1 MSSSGKVKVVVRSRR
16 VPVRTVEFATHPIMP
31 VGTYS
36 TPVGNLS
43 SSVLRRER
51 VVVYESVLDEDQR
64 RAVDE
69 GHRLACNLGLELEV
83 IDESKRSI
91 FKRLWSSFGR
101 SSSGIPGVVV
111 SVTTAEPTFHMAH
124 PLVDRN

>member
-16 VPVRTVEFATHPIMP
+16 VPVRTVEFATHPILP

-36 TPVGNLS
+36 TPIGNFS
-43 SSVLRRER
+43 SAGLRRER

-69 GHRLACNLGLELEV
+69 GQRLACNLGLEMEV
-83 IDESKRSI
+83 IDLGEKNLFSPGML
-91 FKRLWSSFGR
+91 FFRLF
-101 SSSGIPGVVV
+101 
-111 SVTTAEPTFHMAH
+111 
-124 PLVDRN
+124 